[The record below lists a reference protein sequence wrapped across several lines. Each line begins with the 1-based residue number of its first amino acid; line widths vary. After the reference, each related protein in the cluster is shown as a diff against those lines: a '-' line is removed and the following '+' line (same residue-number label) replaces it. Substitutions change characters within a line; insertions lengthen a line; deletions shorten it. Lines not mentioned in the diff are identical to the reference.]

1 VFAGELLPA
10 FLLGSVA
17 TVVSTLCALAIFPL
31 ASLGENGWKIAAALC
46 ARHIGGAV
54 NFVAVAA
61 VTGIDGVM
69 VSAAL
74 AADNLI
80 CALYFTSLYALAR
93 NIPADGGQQNDA
105 SGSAI
110 KEVCGKSKSVN
121 FICIIPLQC
130 RFSLFA

>member
-1 VFAGELLPA
+1 
-10 FLLGSVA
+10 
-17 TVVSTLCALAIFPL
+17 
-31 ASLGENGWKIAAALC
+31 
-46 ARHIGGAV
+46 V

-93 NIPADGGQQNDA
+93 NIPADGDGQADTS
-105 SGSAI
+105 SGAI
-110 KEVCGKSKSVN
+110 QEVCDSPRSMKSKVVATNSVN
-121 FICIIPLQC
+121 SQRCVG
-130 RFSLFA
+130 S

>member
-1 VFAGELLPA
+1 M
-10 FLLGSVA
+10 A
-17 TVVSTLCALAIFPL
+17 TIVSTLVALTLFPL
-31 ASLGENGWKIAAALC
+31 TSLGENGWKIAAALC
-46 ARHIGGAV
+46 ARHIGGAI

-93 NIPADGGQQNDA
+93 NIPPDSDQKQAK
-105 SGSAI
+105 SGAPV
-110 KEVCGKSKSVN
+110 KEVCLPG
-121 FICIIPLQC
+121 FLRLLQFCGPLEPLC
-130 RFSLFA
+130 L

>member
-1 VFAGELLPA
+1 
-10 FLLGSVA
+10 VA
-17 TVVSTLCALAIFPL
+17 TIVSTLLALTIFPL

-93 NIPADGGQQNDA
+93 NIPADGDGQADA
-105 SGSAI
+105 SSSAI
-110 KEVCGKSKSVN
+110 QEVCYSPRSKKFKVVAPNSVASQR
-121 FICIIPLQC
+121 CAGP
-130 RFSLFA
+130 

>member
-1 VFAGELLPA
+1 MLF
-10 FLLGSVA
+10 
-17 TVVSTLCALAIFPL
+17 TCAPVQ
-31 ASLGENGWKIAAALC
+31 ALC
-46 ARHIGGAV
+46 ARHIGGAI

-93 NIPADGGQQNDA
+93 NIPADQAGQKQGA
-105 SGSAI
+105 SGDSV
-110 KEVCGKSKSVN
+110 KEV
-121 FICIIPLQC
+121 L
-130 RFSLFA
+130 FSRGNASNALSL